1 MNKRAERFKKFIADQ
16 KVEGFTI
23 EEPKSEPNN
32 LVLFR
37 SNFRMDGNLLPF
49 GIFVDD
55 TPFAMIRV
63 VVVAEALRDD
73 NEKESQGLSISS
85 TSSINRIS
93 SILTVPRILWL
104 NPASSSVMGKMPW
117 GICSFLC

>member
-1 MNKRAERFKKFIADQ
+1 MDKISLNFPFYFLMEYNKEKCKKGRDPMNKRAERFKKFIADQ

-55 TPFAMIRV
+55 TRC
-63 VVVAEALRDD
+63 RCGR
-73 NEKESQGLSISS
+73 S
-85 TSSINRIS
+85 
-93 SILTVPRILWL
+93 
-104 NPASSSVMGKMPW
+104 PAGR
-117 GICSFLC
+117 

>member
-63 VVVAEALRDD
+63 VVVAEARAVVVT
-73 NEKESQGLSISS
+73 SAPLSIPVALRMEGF
-85 TSSINRIS
+85 TMRI
-93 SILTVPRILWL
+93 
-104 NPASSSVMGKMPW
+104 
-117 GICSFLC
+117 

>member
-49 GIFVDD
+49 C
-55 TPFAMIRV
+55 RS
-63 VVVAEALRDD
+63 R
-73 NEKESQGLSISS
+73 S
-85 TSSINRIS
+85 
-93 SILTVPRILWL
+93 
-104 NPASSSVMGKMPW
+104 
-117 GICSFLC
+117 

>member
-73 NEKESQGLSISS
+73 NEKEVTGLINQLNL
-85 TSSINRIS
+85 NRIS

-104 NPASSSVMGKMPW
+104 NPASSSVMGKMTW

>member
-1 MNKRAERFKKFIADQ
+1 MEYNKGNSKKGRDPMNKRAERFKKFIADQ

-55 TPFAMIRV
+55 TP
-63 VVVAEALRDD
+63 L
-73 NEKESQGLSISS
+73 
-85 TSSINRIS
+85 
-93 SILTVPRILWL
+93 P
-104 NPASSSVMGKMPW
+104 
-117 GICSFLC
+117 

>member
-37 SNFRMDGNLLPF
+37 SKFPAWMAIFFLL
-49 GIFVDD
+49 VSLL
-55 TPFAMIRV
+55 MIRP
-63 VVVAEALRDD
+63 L
-73 NEKESQGLSISS
+73 
-85 TSSINRIS
+85 
-93 SILTVPRILWL
+93 P
-104 NPASSSVMGKMPW
+104 
-117 GICSFLC
+117 